1 MQQHITN
8 DQILTQFI
16 GGGAAAEAQDVPADS
31 FVAAVCCWPIDV
43 VNLTQ

>member
-16 GGGAAAEAQDVPADS
+16 GVGAAEAQDVPAADS